1 MAAVPCGFIK
11 GKKMNHNDPVAI
23 SAENIAS
30 LRFTTYSF
38 ETDSLGAAQ
47 TAFYLRIVQE
57 AAGLHAAMRGCSI
70 MDLHAE
76 GKTWVITRN
85 RIEIFGYTRWNEQIH
100 VNTWAQEPIRLH
112 LPRIVE
118 GYATDGSPLFR
129 AKTLWAIIDLKNSRP
144 LRPQEMNER
153 IGLVKDPSRII
164 DMNLPRPNIDLE
176 ALHQLG
182 TYKPRVT
189 YLDTDRNQHINN
201 VSYLSW
207 VLEAL
212 PAEFRTTY
220 KVKSA
225 DVLYQKQTFL
235 DDELFVH
242 TYATDENGYNEE
254 TPSLIS
260 TIVRQTGDDEEEIV
274 FTAYTDWKKRSRF

>member
-1 MAAVPCGFIK
+1 
-11 GKKMNHNDPVAI
+11 
-23 SAENIAS
+23 
-30 LRFTTYSF
+30 
-38 ETDSLGAAQ
+38 
-47 TAFYLRIVQE
+47 
-57 AAGLHAAMRGCSI
+57 
-70 MDLHAE
+70 
-76 GKTWVITRN
+76 
-85 RIEIFGYTRWNEQIH
+85 
-100 VNTWAQEPIRLH
+100 
-112 LPRIVE
+112 
-118 GYATDGSPLFR
+118 
-129 AKTLWAIIDLKNSRP
+129 
-144 LRPQEMNER
+144 
-153 IGLVKDPSRII
+153 
-164 DMNLPRPNIDLE
+164 
-176 ALHQLG
+176 LG

-274 FTAYTDWKKRSRF
+274 FTAYTDWKKRSGF

>member
-1 MAAVPCGFIK
+1 
-11 GKKMNHNDPVAI
+11 MNHNDPVAI

-30 LRFTTYSF
+30 LRFNTYSF

-118 GYATDGSPLFR
+118 GYAADGSPLFR

-274 FTAYTDWKKRSRF
+274 FTAYTDWKKRSGF